1 MYESCTSGDVV
12 RWMRMLL
19 KKRVIKVSLEREPF
33 DYLEEMISTTLTD
46 AASTLDL
53 PFEVFSNFEVLE
65 LKSYH
70 FKTTPNSNPQQALK
84 SLTLN
89 KVCIMSNNFED
100 ILSHCSCLENLSLEK
115 CNFFI
120 NEINII

>member
-1 MYESCTSGDVV
+1 MSESCTSGDVV

-46 AASTLDL
+46 AVSTLDL
-53 PFEVFSNFEVLE
+53 SFEVFSNFEVLE

-70 FKTTPNSNPQQALK
+70 FKTH
-84 SLTLN
+84 LTLIPN
-89 KVCIMSNNFED
+89 RF
-100 ILSHCSCLENLSLEK
+100 
-115 CNFFI
+115 
-120 NEINII
+120 